1 MYDFEL
7 LTDCEHIVNNT
18 SCEPDD
24 DDDDMNGHC
33 EPDDYTSVNCDPDV
47 YGDYAC
53 DPDYDAC
60 NPD

>member
-1 MYDFEL
+1 MFDVEL
-7 LTDCEHIVNNT
+7 MTKSKFSLNA
-18 SCEPDD
+18 S
-24 DDDDMNGHC
+24 C

-53 DPDYDAC
+53 DPDYSAC